1 MNATTIGVD
10 LAKNRFEL
18 AVADAQHRVQRRER
32 LSRRQFERF
41 FGNFPASRI
50 VMESCGSA
58 HYWART
64 LRQLGHEVE
73 LLPAQYVRAYVK
85 RNKTDAADAAALIEA
100 SRCAEIRRV
109 PVKSLEHQ
117 LIQQLHRVRSQ
128 WMGTR
133 TARINQ
139 LRGCLREFGL
149 VVPQGAARGLA
160 QIREQLALADNGLPD
175 ALRPMMAEILSEIA
189 ELEER
194 AKAAEHQLKALT
206 HEDLI
211 VQRLLCIPGIGLLTA
226 TALRAAIVDIQRF
239 PSGRYLASWLG
250 LTARE
255 SSSGERR
262 RLGRISKRGDVYLRT
277 LLIHGARA
285 VLNAALATDKRGR
298 SLDRLRAWA
307 VTTERRCGY
316 NKATVAL
323 ANKLARIAWA
333 TWKHQRLF
341 NGNWTTTVALN

>member
-50 VMESCGSA
+50 VMESCASA
-58 HYWART
+58 HHWART
-64 LRQLGHEVE
+64 LRQLGHEVK

-100 SRCAEIRRV
+100 SRCAEIRCV

-117 LIQQLHRVRSQ
+117 LIQQLHRMRSQ

-194 AKAAEHQLKALT
+194 AKEAERQLKALT

-262 RLGRISKRGDVYLRT
+262 RLGHISKRGDVYLRT

-285 VLNAALATDKRGR
+285 VLNAAMATDKHGR

-307 VTTERRCGY
+307 VATERRCGY

-333 TWKHQRLF
+333 TWKHQRPF
-341 NGNWTTTVALN
+341 NGNWTTPPP